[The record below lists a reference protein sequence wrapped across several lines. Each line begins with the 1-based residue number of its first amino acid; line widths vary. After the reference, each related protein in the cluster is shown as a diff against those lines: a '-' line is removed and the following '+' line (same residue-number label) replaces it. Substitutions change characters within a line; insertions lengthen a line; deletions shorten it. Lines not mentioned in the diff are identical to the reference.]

1 MTWSERTAV
10 LAALLLISGCGRE
23 PEGFLLRPLVGTKS
37 YQVASTPTAGLSFP
51 RAPEVADL
59 EIDHERR
66 PVVLTTPGTWR
77 WHGRVPEG
85 GARLHAGAQVLP
97 AAWQVIQGMDV
108 RLVAVDGDLREI
120 LDIADVARAPRQN
133 EPRWVDLDAD
143 LSRYAGR
150 EVTLEM
156 TADLPGLPAG
166 HLHDNLVAWGPVSLA
181 APPEEMESPNVLFIL
196 VDTLRRDHLTP
207 YGYKRD
213 TTPEIQAR
221 LAAPGAVVEEA
232 YSQAPWTLPSVV
244 SFLTGRY
251 PGEMLSPDMTS
262 FAIPDQIEPLPELLG
277 RLGYQTGGFIGNPSL
292 HAGAGFGRGFR
303 TFFAPP
309 ADIEWMKKHAD
320 TLNLH
325 AVPWLRAHQD
335 RPFFAY
341 VHYIDP
347 HDPYQ
352 NPDMDRFGGRSPFM
366 PDYDGPVAGDW
377 IHGIYTGRLEL
388 ADPAHDVPYIR
399 ALYDSEVRYVDR
411 YVGELLASLDPK
423 VLANTL
429 VVLTADHGEELYDH
443 GGWKHG
449 QTLYDEQIHVPL
461 FVRWDGHVKP
471 GTRLRGTVRLLD
483 LVPTLMAAAG
493 GKSDPEW
500 DGVDLLPALTGSGP
514 LPRRPAFAQHLS
526 SGPLL
531 AAAVLDHRKLIR
543 YNRREP
549 FAPPDDLQAHLYE
562 VDLGRFRSEELYD
575 LARDPGERRNLAA
588 EDGPGAAALAPLAP
602 LAPIIREH
610 LGPFLPGLWVTT
622 DGMDGPGLPPGSRLG
637 GTITFQRAPQRWVP
651 YFLGDADRVEQS
663 GNRITFE
670 ITTGPVD
677 RGFRVEGDPGRVES
691 VTLSVDGRP
700 VSPGHLKVWTPR
712 KAAVKRPAADPE
724 TEKRLRS
731 LGYIQ

>member
-1 MTWSERTAV
+1 MTWSERAAA
-10 LAALLLISGCGRE
+10 LAALLLISGCGQE
-23 PEGFLLRPLVGTKS
+23 PKGFLLRPLVGTRS
-37 YQVASTPTAGLSFP
+37 YAVTDAAPEGLSFP

-66 PVVLTTPGTWR
+66 PVVLTAPGTWR
-77 WHGRVPEG
+77 WRGRVPEA
-85 GARLHAGAQVLP
+85 GARLHAGVQVLP
-97 AAWQVIQGMDV
+97 AAWQAIQGLGV
-108 RLVAVDGDLREI
+108 RLTATDGDLREI
-120 LDIADVARAPRQN
+120 LDVARVPRQD

-143 LSRYAGR
+143 LSRWAGR

-156 TADLPGLPAG
+156 TADLPGLPPD
-166 HLHDNLVAWGPVSLA
+166 HRNDNLVAWGPVSLA
-181 APPEEMESPNVLFIL
+181 APPEEMPKRPNVLFIL

-213 TTPEIQAR
+213 TTPEIQR
-221 LAAPGAVVEEA
+221 WLAAPGAVVEEA

-251 PGEMLSPDMTS
+251 PGELLSTDMTS
-262 FAIPDQIEPLPELLG
+262 FGIPEEIEPLPELLA
-277 RLGYQTGGFIGNPSL
+277 RLDYQTGGFLGNPSL

-320 TLNLH
+320 TVNAH

-366 PDYDGPVAGDW
+366 PDYTGAVAGDW
-377 IHGIYTGRLEL
+377 IHGIYTGRLKL
-388 ADPAHDVPYIR
+388 ADPARDVPYIR

-449 QTLYDEQIHVPL
+449 QSLYDEQIHVPL
-461 FVRWDGHVKP
+461 LVRWDGHVKP

-493 GKSDPEW
+493 GKADPAW
-500 DGVDLLPALTGSGP
+500 DGVDLLPALTGTGA

-526 SGPLL
+526 SGPLR
-531 AAAVLDHRKLIR
+531 AAAVLDRKKLIL

-549 FAPPDDLQAHLYE
+549 FQPADDLQAHLYE
-562 VDLGRFRSEELYD
+562 VDDARFQGEELYD
-575 LARDPGERRNLAA
+575 LARDPGERRNRIA
-588 EDGPGAAALAPLAP
+588 EGGAAMLAPLS
-602 LAPIIREH
+602 PIIREH
-610 LGPFLPGLWVTT
+610 LGPFLPGLWVLTN
-622 DGMDGPGLPPGSRLG
+622 GVSPGSRLS

-651 YFLGDADRVEQS
+651 YFLGDADRVEPS

-670 ITTGPVD
+670 IATGPVD
-677 RGFRVEGDPGRVES
+677 KGFRVEGDPGRVEA
-691 VTLSVDGRP
+691 VTLSVDGRAA
-700 VSPGHLKVWTPR
+700 SPGLLKVWTPR
-712 KAAVKRPAADPE
+712 KAVVKRRAADPE